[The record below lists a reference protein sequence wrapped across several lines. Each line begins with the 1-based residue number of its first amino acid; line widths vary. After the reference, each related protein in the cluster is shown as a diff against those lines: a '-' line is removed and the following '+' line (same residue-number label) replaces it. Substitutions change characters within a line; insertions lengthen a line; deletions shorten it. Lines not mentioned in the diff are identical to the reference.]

1 MINSTSER
9 LKKLGF
15 KPQVTP
21 REINLFYL
29 KNGIRERI
37 VFEGTSYK
45 ILNTDIQFSESEI
58 LKELENHPERFSPN
72 APMRCLYQEKIL
84 PNLAYIGGGGEL
96 AYWFQLKDMF
106 DANNIS
112 FPTLVLRKSVLFVDG
127 GSNKR
132 ISKLGLEVTDLFQ
145 GTDSLV
151 KEYLKK
157 GAEIVLDLQQEEQDV
172 IAIFEDIVK
181 KAGKIDQSL
190 QPFVKAELQKNIKS
204 LKNIETR
211 LIKAEKKK
219 EEVTVNQLKKL
230 KEKLFPNNSLQERHD
245 NLISIL
251 LFYGEDIIEELIN
264 ELSPLDKQF
273 VILTAE

>member
-1 MINSTSER
+1 M
-9 LKKLGF
+9 GF